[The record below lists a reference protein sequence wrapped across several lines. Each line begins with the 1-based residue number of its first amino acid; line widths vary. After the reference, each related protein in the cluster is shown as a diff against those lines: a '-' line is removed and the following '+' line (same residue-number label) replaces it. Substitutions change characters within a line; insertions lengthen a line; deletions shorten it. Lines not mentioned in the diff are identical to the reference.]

1 MARKVTTGWFEA
13 VKQYQGS
20 LEHEQIAKRLQTARR
35 SQLATN
41 IAHVEIVT

>member
-20 LEHEQIAKRLQTARR
+20 HEHRQIAKRMETTRR
-35 SQLATN
+35 SQFATH